1 MKHFFIHLILIFV
14 CNKEYYMNPH
24 QTRINKSLYNILS
37 STKHTPLCM
46 LLVLVCSSHMIV
58 FLIISQLLCV
68 LPINLYIIIKIE

>member
-1 MKHFFIHLILIFV
+1 MKHFFIHLMLIFV

-24 QTRINKSLYNILS
+24 QTRINKSLYNIQS

-46 LLVLVCSSHMIV
+46 LLVLVCSSNMIV